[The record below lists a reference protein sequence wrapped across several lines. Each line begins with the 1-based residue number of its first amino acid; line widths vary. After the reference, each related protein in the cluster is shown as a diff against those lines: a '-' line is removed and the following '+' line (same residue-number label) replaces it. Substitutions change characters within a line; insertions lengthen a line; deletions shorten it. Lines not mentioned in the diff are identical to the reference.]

1 MDNERLLSQYRRLK
15 NRGLCFKVLR
25 TWRHQAV
32 FGRVEGLYSR
42 TELMRSLEEQK
53 QHAKSLA
60 YQGTKFASAMEES
73 SRQVAEEHEAVS
85 EDMNVSLCLCVCS
98 CFCLFA

>member
-1 MDNERLLSQYRRLK
+1 M
-15 NRGLCFKVLR
+15 
-25 TWRHQAV
+25 

-60 YQGTKFASAMEES
+60 HQGTKFATAMEES
-73 SRQVAEEHEAVS
+73 SRQVAEEHEAV
-85 EDMNVSLCLCVCS
+85 C
-98 CFCLFA
+98 A

>member
-1 MDNERLLSQYRRLK
+1 LSSSSCFLPSSCNISQADNERLLSQYRRLK
-15 NRGLCFKVLR
+15 HRGLCFKVLR
-25 TWRHQAV
+25 AWRHQAV

-60 YQGTKFASAMEES
+60 HQGTKFATAMEES
-73 SRQVAEEHEAVS
+73 SRQVAEEHEAV
-85 EDMNVSLCLCVCS
+85 C
-98 CFCLFA
+98 A